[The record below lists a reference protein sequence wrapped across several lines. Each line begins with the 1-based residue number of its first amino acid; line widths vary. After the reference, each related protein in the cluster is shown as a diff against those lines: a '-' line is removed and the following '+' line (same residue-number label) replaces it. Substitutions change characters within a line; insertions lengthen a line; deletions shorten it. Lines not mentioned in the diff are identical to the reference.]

1 MISNV
6 IDRINHEYAKMSKG
20 QKLIA
25 DYILKEYDKAA
36 FMTAATLSKL
46 VGVSESTVV
55 PVSYTHLD
63 VYKRQVLFPAR
74 IW

>member
-46 VGVSESTVV
+46 VGVSE
-55 PVSYTHLD
+55 
-63 VYKRQVLFPAR
+63 
-74 IW
+74 